1 MATANTNTATA
12 PPPNALGGTFGQES
26 VDAVFIIV
34 CTFIIFTM
42 QSGFALLESGLFGCC
57 FLFCFVLFV
66 CLFVCLYFFV
76 FYFKFYH
83 SNVWTSFLK
92 FSI

>member
-1 MATANTNTATA
+1 MTTTSTTTIL
-12 PPPNALGGTFGQES
+12 PPNALGGTFGQES

-42 QSGFALLESGLFGCC
+42 QSGFALLESGLFDCC

-66 CLFVCLYFFV
+66 CLFVFFC
-76 FYFKFYH
+76 
-83 SNVWTSFLK
+83 FL
-92 FSI
+92 F

>member
-1 MATANTNTATA
+1 MTTTSTTTT

-42 QSGFALLESGLFGCC
+42 QSGFALLESGLFDCC
-57 FLFCFVLFV
+57 FLFCFV
-66 CLFVCLYFFV
+66 LFVCLYFFV